1 MNEQAENCSK
11 WSMEN
16 TNLVVNKFV
25 NGYKEKVKDFK
36 DRLGREDSSNLGWIK
51 EENYKYSI
59 LNSDL
64 SNWRLGTRE
73 VEKFLFSYQFLYN
86 ILMFLFFFYLF

>member
-51 EENYKYSI
+51 EENYKY
-59 LNSDL
+59 
-64 SNWRLGTRE
+64 
-73 VEKFLFSYQFLYN
+73 
-86 ILMFLFFFYLF
+86 